1 MSNYVTFTDWINCI
15 TEVIFSTQLKSWV
28 FGKCLYKK
36 GPNQYRKKLDREA
49 LLITDPPQNS
59 SITL

>member
-28 FGKCLYKK
+28 LENVCIKK
-36 GPNQYRKKLDREA
+36 GPNQYSKKLDRVGPVDNRPFTE
-49 LLITDPPQNS
+49 
-59 SITL
+59 